1 MKRAMLCALV
11 VAIVA
16 AAPAVGTVGAAPTP
30 TASAP
35 PAADGDGEP
44 LPERWNTSVGGDGD
58 DKLTTGIRTE
68 GGYLVVGWTAGED
81 GSDDGYVAMVD
92 EAGRT
97 TWERSHGGPG
107 TDRLFD
113 VKAVE
118 DGYLLAGYS
127 SPDADSAWDGWVL
140 KIDAD
145 GEVVWEETYGGDG
158 PSGFWSLA
166 KSGDTVYAGGWQK
179 GSSAEAWLVELES
192 DGSQAWSE
200 TYDTLKS
207 NADEY
212 VNSIFVADDGDLLLT
227 GTVEP
232 STYDPSDAWVLNVDS
247 EGEVNWDAEYGGTDA
262 DRIHDAAATND
273 GGFLLSGRTASQGDG
288 EEDGWL
294 LKINGSGEEQWERTY
309 GTEKDDAFYGVL
321 ADEDGVVLSG
331 AKHKLGQNGADGWM
345 VKVDSTGA
353 KQWERTYGNQYW
365 DKFWPAIGGH
375 GGGYLAVGDT
385 TSYSE
390 NQDGWLVRIGGP
402 AAAAIRDA
410 DADRPGTT
418 VALDGSPVRAV
429 TLADANASGVLT
441 VSERANLSALSP
453 PGEPVYAVTLT
464 GPESAANDSATVELS
479 VPTDAADV
487 DDLRVAQQTADG
499 WRILDTEVVAES
511 NGTARLSAA
520 ADGTGTLAVT
530 AVDAPTASI
539 DAAGSVLVGESIELS
554 AADSTAEDGRL
565 TGYEWEVDGDRYEG
579 ETASVSFD
587 EPGERKIALTVTD
600 SAALSDTATAT
611 MVINDR
617 PEVAVDAPDSVT
629 VGSAASFSADVT
641 DEVGETTVT
650 WRFGDVEVTGES
662 VEHSFGSTGTATV
675 EVVVEDEYGATAT
688 ETLTVNVAS
697 QDDGASETAD
707 ETEGG
712 SADGGVPGFG
722 IAAALVALAA
732 AALAAGR
739 GR

>member
-16 AAPAVGTVGAAPTP
+16 AAPAVGTVGAAPAS

-35 PAADGDGEP
+35 PAADGEGEP
-44 LPERWNTSVGGDGD
+44 LPERWNASVGGDGD
-58 DKLTTGIRTE
+58 DKLTTGIRTD

-97 TWERSHGGPG
+97 TWERSLGGPG

-118 DGYLLAGYS
+118 DGYLLAGYA
-127 SPDADSAWDGWVL
+127 SPDADSAWDGWVVKL
-140 KIDAD
+140 DAD
-145 GEVVWEETYGGDG
+145 GEVVWEETHGGDG

-179 GSSAEAWLVELES
+179 GSTAEAWLVELES
-192 DGSQAWSE
+192 DGSQAWSR

-227 GTVEP
+227 GTVEA
-232 STYDPSDAWVLNVDS
+232 STYDPSDAWVLNVGPD
-247 EGEVNWDAEYGGTDA
+247 GDVKWDAEYGGTDA
-262 DRIHDAAATND
+262 DRIHDAAATDD
-273 GGFLLSGRTASQGDG
+273 GGFLLAGRTASQGDG
-288 EEDGWL
+288 AEDGWL
-294 LKINGSGEEQWERTY
+294 LKIDGSGEEQWERTY

-331 AKHKLGQNGADGWM
+331 AKHKLGESGADGWL
-345 VKVDSTGA
+345 VKADGSGK

-365 DKFWPAIGGH
+365 DKFWPAIDGH

-390 NQDGWLVRIGGP
+390 NQDGWLVRVGGP

-453 PGEPVYAVTLT
+453 PGEPVYAVTLA
-464 GPESAANDSATVELS
+464 GPESAANASATVELS
-479 VPTDAADV
+479 VPTDAAAV
-487 DDLRVAQQTADG
+487 DDLRVAQRTDDG
-499 WRILDTEVVAES
+499 WAILPTEVVAES

-539 DAAGSVLVGESIELS
+539 DAAESVLVGESVELS

-565 TGYEWEVDGDRYEG
+565 TGYTWTVGDESYDG

-587 EPGERKIALTVTD
+587 EPGEREVALTVTD
-600 SAALSDTATAT
+600 SAALNDTATAT
-611 MVINDR
+611 LVVNDR
-617 PEVAVDAPDSVT
+617 PEVAVEAPDSVT
-629 VGSAASFSADVT
+629 VGSAASFSAEVT

-650 WRFGDVEVTGES
+650 WRFGDAEVTGES

-697 QDDGASETAD
+697 QDDGASETSE
-707 ETEGG
+707 ETDAGG
-712 SADGGVPGFG
+712 ADGGVPGFG
-722 IAAALVALAA
+722 IAAALIALAA
-732 AALAAGR
+732 AVLAARR